1 MKFPR
6 NARMLRSQ
14 LDAAPFAG
22 VLFCLLIFVL
32 LCSLVYTPGVRITL
46 PESVS
51 MLPGVDGPAVAVAVD
66 ANGQLYFQ
74 NQLIA
79 ATNLQ
84 KRLEA
89 EVARQTEPVTLV
101 VQLDKRVTVDQWN
114 KLRDIATLAGIK
126 QMSQQVLPRVF
137 DATTKPKSP

>member
-6 NARMLRSQ
+6 NARISRGQ

-22 VLFCLLIFVL
+22 VVFCLLIFL
-32 LCSLVYTPGVRITL
+32 LLASLVYTPGVPINL
-46 PESVS
+46 PESVNE
-51 MLPGVDGPAVAVAVD
+51 LPGVDGPAVAVALD

-74 NQLIA
+74 NQIIV

-84 KRLEA
+84 KRLAE
-89 EVARQTEPVTLV
+89 EVARQREPVTLV
-101 VQLDKRVTVDQWN
+101 VQADKAVTQEQMLQ
-114 KLRDIATLAGIK
+114 LRDLAANAGIK

-137 DATTKPKSP
+137 DAPANNP